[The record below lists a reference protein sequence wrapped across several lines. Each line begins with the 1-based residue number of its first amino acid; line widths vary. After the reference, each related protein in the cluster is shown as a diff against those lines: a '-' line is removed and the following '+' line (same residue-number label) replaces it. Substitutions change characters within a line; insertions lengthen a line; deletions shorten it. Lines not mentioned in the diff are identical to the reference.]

1 MRDVGR
7 RCRQIGRDM
16 GQKRRLRRIL
26 LSKSQPGGRDL
37 VALNQEHSF
46 SFTEDRKI
54 NMAEPQYP
62 NLSKAA
68 LRLGLFGFI
77 FLMVVTLA
85 GGCMT
90 TSIGSG
96 EGAVKYS
103 IFGGTDLEKIYGEGL
118 QIHPPWVDLIR
129 YDVRVQEQLEDID
142 ALSSNGLSIG
152 MDASIRWRPEAGA
165 LAKLHVTYGGDYYR
179 KLVQP
184 ELRSAVREIVG
195 QFTPEELYSTRRTE
209 LQERIFAQVRDAVAG
224 EDVTIDAILIR
235 DISLPEQI
243 RTAIENKLKEEQEAE
258 RYLFTIQ
265 KERLEAQRKE
275 IEATGQAEYQRI
287 ITASL
292 SSQFLRYKGIEATQ
306 MLANSPNS
314 KTVIIGSGSDGLPI
328 ILGNQ

>member
-1 MRDVGR
+1 M
-7 RCRQIGRDM
+7 
-16 GQKRRLRRIL
+16 
-26 LSKSQPGGRDL
+26 
-37 VALNQEHSF
+37 
-46 SFTEDRKI
+46 
-54 NMAEPQYP
+54 NMAQPTYP
-62 NLSKAA
+62 NLSRAA
-68 LRLGLFGFI
+68 LRLSLMAFGFVLI
-77 FLMVVTLA
+77 VSLA

-103 IFGGTDLEKIYGEGL
+103 VFGGTDLEKRYGEGL
-118 QIHPPWVDLIR
+118 QIHAPWVNLVR
-129 YDVRVQEQLEDID
+129 YDVRVQEQVEDID

-152 MDASIRWRPEAGA
+152 MDASVRWRPEAGA
-165 LAKLHVTYGGDYYR
+165 LPALHVTYGEDYYR

-195 QFTPEELYSTRRTE
+195 QFTPEELYSSRRTE
-209 LQERIFAQVRDAVAG
+209 LQERIFQQVRDAVAG
-224 EDVTIDAILIR
+224 ENVTVDAILIR

-258 RYLFTIQ
+258 RYQFTIE
-265 KERLEAQRKE
+265 KERLEAERKE

-292 SSQFLRYKGIEATQ
+292 SAQFLRYKGIEATQ
-306 MLANSPNS
+306 ALATSPNA
-314 KTVIIGSGSDGLPI
+314 KTVVIGSGSDGLPI